1 MKTIL
6 VPIDFTAAAEPT
18 LAYANKLAVRWPA
31 EIVLVYSQA
40 GPELATEER
49 EALKGRLE
57 TLAERLRYRELVR
70 QDARRIRYSYEVVSG
85 CLHDQVQALVARYGA
100 DLVVMGLEHTDCGK
114 PATNG
119 DNAVRITELVPCP
132 VLVVP
137 PGRRSLPTRMVYA
150 TDFGHLPLPT
160 LPRLSAL
167 AGALP
172 GTLELVQMY
181 SPQQRGNLT
190 YLKRAVAASKAQ
202 LAWPTITTKMVED
215 DDPIEGISDYCAR
228 TQAQL
233 LILTPSSESE
243 LIRFFDKCYA
253 LTQAYHLQIPVLV
266 LGQPAQQAST
276 VCCERCAKELHN
288 KSVEQLLVEAS
299 ITKRPTSLT

>member
-6 VPIDFTAAAEPT
+6 VPVDLTAAAEPA

-31 EIVLVYSQA
+31 EVVLLYSHH
-40 GPELATEER
+40 GPALTPEEAA
-49 EALKGRLE
+49 EFEYRLE
-57 TLAERLRYRELVR
+57 TLAERLRYQQLVR
-70 QDARRIRYSYEVVSG
+70 QDARRIRYHYQVVAG
-85 CLHDQVQALVARYGA
+85 CLHDHIQPLVARYGA

-119 DNAVRITELVPCP
+119 DHAARITELVSCP

-137 PGRRSLPTRMVYA
+137 PGRRPLPSRLVYA
-150 TDFGHLPLPT
+150 TDFGQLPLAT

-167 AGALP
+167 ASAFP
-172 GTLELVQMY
+172 GTLELVQVY

-190 YLKRAVAASKAQ
+190 YLKRAVAASKSQ
-202 LAWPTITTKMVED
+202 LAWSTITTKLVED
-215 DDPIEGISDYCAR
+215 DDPIEEISDYCAR

-233 LILTPSSESE
+233 LVLTPSREGE
-243 LIRFFDKCYA
+243 LMRFFDKCYA

-266 LGQPAQQAST
+266 LGHPAQVVAA
-276 VCCERCAKELHN
+276 VCCERCAKEL
-288 KSVEQLLVEAS
+288 QLQTIADSLQAISLV
-299 ITKRPTSLT
+299 